1 MRHYM
6 SFCKNWEINTLDG
19 IFMHIFFSLLWV
31 GFQIFAFSVY
41 VRSILHGKTKPHLY
55 TWLLWWVL
63 GTIVTIVQITNDAGW
78 SILISGLMAGCN
90 LTLAGLSLKYGE
102 TYLTKRDKYLLFAA
116 FFTIILWQLS
126 RSDLTAIILV
136 CLIDAIAFYFTFKKS
151 YKKPYDEKLS
161 SYVLWTF
168 QLVSFALAVNNPTLT
183 NLLYPV
189 FLASMELVFVLF
201 LMWRRKVIK

>member
-1 MRHYM
+1 
-6 SFCKNWEINTLDG
+6 
-19 IFMHIFFSLLWV
+19 MHLFFSLLWV
-31 GFQIFAFSVY
+31 TLQIFAFSIY
-41 VRSILHGKTKPHLY
+41 VRSIFRGKTKPHLY
-55 TWLLWWVL
+55 TWLLWWIL

-78 SILISGLMAGCN
+78 SIMISGLMAWCN

-102 TYLTKRDKYLLFAA
+102 TLLTKRDKYLLLWALI
-116 FFTIILWQLS
+116 TIILWQLS
-126 RSDLTAIILV
+126 KNDLIAIILV
-136 CLIDAIAFYFTFKKS
+136 CFIDAIAFYFTFKKS

-161 SYVLWTF
+161 SYVLWTL

-201 LMWRRKVIK
+201 LIWRRKVVKTWFHLF

>member
-1 MRHYM
+1 M
-6 SFCKNWEINTLDG
+6 NLL
-19 IFMHIFFSLLWV
+19 FSLLWV

-102 TYLTKRDKYLLFAA
+102 THLTKRDKYLLLAA

-168 QLVSFALAVNNPTLT
+168 QLLCFALAVNNPTLT